1 MYNAVVTLLLQQ
13 RHELLSLGFI
23 EAWVAQK
30 IERIVQSYM
39 CLEYLAVVSVV
50 LCNISRRREIHTIT

>member
-13 RHELLSLGFI
+13 RHELLSFSLI
-23 EAWVAQK
+23 EARVTQK

-39 CLEYLAVVSVV
+39 CLEYLAVVSVI
-50 LCNISRRREIHTIT
+50 LCNVSGRREIHTIT

>member
-13 RHELLSLGFI
+13 RHELLSFCFI
-23 EAWVAQK
+23 EARVTQK

-39 CLEYLAVVSVV
+39 CLEYLAVVSVI
-50 LCNISRRREIHTIT
+50 LCNVSGRREIHTIT